1 MSLAKSAAAKDFDLE
16 RFGLKTKGVNK
27 ELMFQKNDPHYPR
40 KRKRKTSRNAKK
52 TRNITRKG

>member
-1 MSLAKSAAAKDFDLE
+1 MSLAKSAADFDLE